1 MCDNITLQHTVRVS
15 AGRHHVLPSGSL
27 QVESV
32 QSSDEGVYR
41 CIAVNPVSNERLP
54 ADNTVILRT
63 LPRQSV
69 ILLTIVVAVVSK

>member
-1 MCDNITLQHTVRVS
+1 M
-15 AGRHHVLPSGSL
+15 LPSGSL

-41 CIAVNPVSNERLP
+41 CVAVNPVSNERLP

-63 LPRQSV
+63 LARESS
-69 ILLTIVVAVVSK
+69 LYL